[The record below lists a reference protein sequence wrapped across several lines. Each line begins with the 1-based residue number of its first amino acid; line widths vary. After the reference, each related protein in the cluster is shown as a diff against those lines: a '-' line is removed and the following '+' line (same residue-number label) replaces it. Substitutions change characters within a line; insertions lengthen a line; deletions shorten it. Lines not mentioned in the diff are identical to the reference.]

1 MPFESLTE
9 YINALD
15 KSGHLTHINS
25 KVNPHLE
32 IAEIIRRLMYKGNQ
46 PAVLFE
52 NVQGATM
59 PVLGN
64 AFGTMERLQLALET
78 TDFTEIGSRVTDLTK
93 MKIPAGMLN
102 KLKMLPKLSEIG
114 EYGPKY
120 VDSGPVTEIVQDG
133 DQASFNSM
141 PILKSFAGDAGR
153 FITFGLTVSK

>member
-1 MPFESLTE
+1 MPFESLSE
-9 YINALD
+9 YVNALD
-15 KSGHLTHINS
+15 KAGQLIRVKT
-25 KVNPHLE
+25 KVNPELE
-32 IAEIIRRLMYKGNQ
+32 IAEIMRRLMYRGNQ

-52 NVQGATM
+52 NVEGSTM

-102 KLKMLPKLSEIG
+102 KLKMLPKLSEIA

-120 VDSGPVTEIVQDG
+120 VDSGPVTEVIETNK
-133 DQASFNSM
+133 ASLNSI
-141 PILKSFAGDAGR
+141 PI
-153 FITFGLTVSK
+153 